1 VSDDREGVPVS
12 VAWILLAALGAAILL
27 TNLMRSPGTS
37 SDSDLPATVN
47 GLSVVTVP
55 DAIEVQQLGA
65 DTDVAASGWFQHP
78 AAIECPVP
86 QQPVVLLLD
95 GDCAIDFT
103 WLMADEESLIRI
115 SRQSLDARSP
125 LGPAVHPVFDGP
137 DTDWVRPLPQEGGSS
152 PTPVV
157 FIGHFNDSRS
167 EGCRPDNQP
176 LCLSRFVVTVVA
188 WADGVE
194 NP

>member
-1 VSDDREGVPVS
+1 VSTDREGVPVS
-12 VAWILLAALGAAILL
+12 VAWILLAALGSAILL
-27 TNLMRSPGTS
+27 TNLMRTPDVLETETF
-37 SDSDLPATVN
+37 PALAN
-47 GLSVVTVP
+47 GMDVVSVP
-55 DAIEVQQLGA
+55 DAIEVQRLGA
-65 DTDVAASGWFQHP
+65 DTDIAVSGWFQHP
-78 AAIECPVP
+78 TAIECPFP
-86 QQPVVLLLD
+86 QQPIVPLLD

-103 WLMADEESLIRI
+103 WLMADEQSLYRI
-115 SRQSLDARSP
+115 SRESVEGRSP

-137 DTDWVRPLPQEGGSS
+137 GMDWVRPLPQEGGSS

-176 LCLSRFVVTVVA
+176 LCLARFVVTVVA
-188 WADGVE
+188 WADGVD

>member
-1 VSDDREGVPVS
+1 VSDEREGVPVS

-27 TNLMRSPGTS
+27 TNLMRSPDS
-37 SDSDLPATVN
+37 STESGFPATAN
-47 GLSVVTVP
+47 GLPVVTVP

-65 DTDVAASGWFQHP
+65 DTDVAVSGWFQQP
-78 AAIECPVP
+78 SAIECPFP
-86 QQPVVLLLD
+86 QQPVVPLLN

-103 WLMADEESLIRI
+103 WLMRDPESLVHVR
-115 SRQSLDARSP
+115 ANGVEGGPPESP
-125 LGPAVHPVFDGP
+125 SVHPVFDGP
-137 DTDWVRPLPQEGGSS
+137 AAGWARPLPREGDST

-188 WADGVE
+188 WADGADT
-194 NP
+194 P